1 MGFIQSERKSI
12 EILRILRE
20 HRDPV
25 GAKRLSEIMAER
37 GFVLSDRAVQY
48 YLSYLDEQGFTRKVG
63 NKGRILTAEGHAEI
77 EHALVDER
85 VGYVISKLE
94 RLAFKSTLDPVTG
107 IGDVSYN
114 LSFVH
119 ENDLSQA
126 EKIFADVIGAGM
138 SFYSNYSVIDHDPRI
153 PPDHVGIITVCSITM
168 DGVLQNLGVPVRM
181 AYGGTVQVCEGV
193 AEGFQDL
200 IGYQGTTIDPLSLFI
215 NAGLTSI
222 YRAATTGNGIALA
235 NVREIPATAQD
246 LFGEMAENMR
256 ELGFVF
262 PVAAGSEV
270 MGLFPVPYRNSI
282 VAYSG
287 MNLIGACVE
296 KGVAIKSEI
305 GAGNISLSKL

>member
-20 HRDPV
+20 HQEPV

-48 YLSYLDEQGFTRKVG
+48 YLSYLDDQGFTRKIG
-63 NKGRILTAEGHAEI
+63 NKGRVLTPEGHAEI
-77 EHALVDER
+77 ENALVNER

-94 RLAFKSTLDPVTG
+94 RLAFKSTLNPETG
-107 IGDVSYN
+107 TGDVSYN

-119 ENDLSQA
+119 ENDLEQA
-126 EKIFADVIGAGM
+126 EKVFTHVVDAGM
-138 SFYSNYSVIDHDPRI
+138 GFFSKYSVVDNDPRI

-181 AYGGTVQVCEGV
+181 AYGGSLHIHDGV
-193 AEGFQDL
+193 AQGFRDL
-200 IGYQGTTIDPLSLFI
+200 IGYQGTTADPLSLFI
-215 NAGLTSI
+215 NARLTSI
-222 YRAATTGNGIALA
+222 YRAATTGDGICLA
-235 NVREIPATAQD
+235 NVREIPATAQG
-246 LFGEMAENMR
+246 LFEDMAENMR

-262 PVAAGSEV
+262 PVATGSG
-270 MGLFPVPYRNSI
+270 MLGLLPVPFRHSI
-282 VAYSG
+282 VAFSG

-296 KGVAIKSEI
+296 NGIAIESEI
-305 GAGNISLSKL
+305 GAGTVALSKL